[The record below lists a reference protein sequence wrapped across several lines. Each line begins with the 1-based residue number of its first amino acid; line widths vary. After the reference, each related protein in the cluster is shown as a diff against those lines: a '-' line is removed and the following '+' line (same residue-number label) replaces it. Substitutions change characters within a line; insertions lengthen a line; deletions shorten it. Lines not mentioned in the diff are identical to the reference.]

1 MHLHPQIQISNA
13 FPDVILLPT
22 LALKIPKLHLIYK
35 YINRHSNLNKVFN
48 KFSFV
53 ILQKRTCCGKHGTL
67 EIRTYSIEPII
78 MQRHLVINWNV
89 STVIKFQYAH
99 FFLFVEKTYYY
110 LKSGLTMLFFLLYS
124 TFVHS
129 PIHNFEPFLL
139 LSFFRNAVNLL
150 VKPKKFGEMAT

>member
-1 MHLHPQIQISNA
+1 MPHPLSKIVQIHMTHPVQE
-13 FPDVILLPT
+13 
-22 LALKIPKLHLIYK
+22 YK
-35 YINRHSNLNKVFN
+35 CSNLNKVFN

-99 FFLFVEKTYYY
+99 FFFVCWK
-110 LKSGLTMLFFLLYS
+110 
-124 TFVHS
+124 
-129 PIHNFEPFLL
+129 NLL
-139 LSFFRNAVNLL
+139 LSKVWVDYVFFCSTASCSLSLNKPNFELFYCL
-150 VKPKKFGEMAT
+150 VFLGMQLIC

>member
-1 MHLHPQIQISNA
+1 MEENRKYFFYYPRLINESGFKSRAAYDGARTIYELYVNS
-13 FPDVILLPT
+13 FPT
-22 LALKIPKLHLIYK
+22 FTLKILKLHLIQVYK
-35 YINRHSNLNKVFN
+35 YSNLNKVFN

-99 FFLFVEKTYYY
+99 FFCL
-110 LKSGLTMLFFLLYS
+110 LK
-124 TFVHS
+124 
-129 PIHNFEPFLL
+129 
-139 LSFFRNAVNLL
+139 
-150 VKPKKFGEMAT
+150 KPTTI